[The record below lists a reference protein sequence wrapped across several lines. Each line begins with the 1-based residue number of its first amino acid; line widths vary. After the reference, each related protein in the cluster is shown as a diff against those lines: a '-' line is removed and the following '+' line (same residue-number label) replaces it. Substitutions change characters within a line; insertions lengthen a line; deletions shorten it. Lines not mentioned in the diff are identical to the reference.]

1 MRLHA
6 AKLAKGG
13 VFETMPCRKKQ
24 STIQKTN
31 LHPTF
36 MAQFLLQRISATR
49 PQLMS
54 TAYKALI
61 RAVLKAVC
69 LAMCLVAG
77 AVNAQGAGSKSQKD
91 MSEKPVMQ
99 VETATVNTIQSRER
113 IQAQGSLVAWRE
125 AAVSPQVQ
133 GLAITEVLVELGDRV
148 ERGQLLARLD
158 QRLPLAELAQAR
170 AQWAEANAGLD
181 ESHLQ
186 LERAMQL
193 KAKGF
198 FSESQLSQAQNQS
211 RMAKARVDAAQ
222 AAIELRELQV
232 SQTELRAPDSGLIS
246 AKAAL
251 LGAIPPMG
259 AELFKILV
267 QGRLEWRAEL
277 TSQDLARIAPGYP
290 ARVQLPAG
298 ESVEGKVRVLG
309 PSIDQANRNGLAFV
323 TLASS
328 PKQARVGQFV
338 QGSIDVG
345 QRSVMSL
352 PQSAL
357 VVRDGFTLVFQID
370 SQSRVRAHKV
380 KAGAIVGDRV
390 EILEG
395 IAQGAL
401 VVARGGA
408 FLNDGDLVRT
418 TKP

>member
-1 MRLHA
+1 
-6 AKLAKGG
+6 
-13 VFETMPCRKKQ
+13 
-24 STIQKTN
+24 
-31 LHPTF
+31 
-36 MAQFLLQRISATR
+36 
-49 PQLMS
+49 MS

-69 LAMCLVAG
+69 LAICLVAA

-251 LGAIPPMG
+251 KGAIPPLG

-290 ARVQLPAG
+290 ARVQLPTG
-298 ESVEGKVRVLG
+298 EGIEGKVRLLA
-309 PSIDQANRNGLAFV
+309 PSIDQTNRNGLALV

-370 SQSRVRAHKV
+370 SQNRVRAHKV
-380 KAGAIVGDRV
+380 KAGAVVGDRV

-408 FLNDGDLVRT
+408 FLNDGDLVRIA
-418 TKP
+418 KP